1 MNDIWDGI
9 VQAFILIYKFDSDL
23 IEISLRSLQ
32 VTLSALAISCIIA
45 LPLAAVLTIRRFK
58 FRRFMIALLN
68 ALMGLPPV
76 VVGLLVYI
84 VLSRS
89 GPFGVLDLL
98 YTTTA
103 MVVAQTIIIT
113 PLITSIAHQSLREL
127 WSEYHDLLISMNTSH
142 KQRIMTLLWDAR
154 RTLSTASLAGFGRA
168 IGEVG
173 AIMIVGG
180 NIDNAT
186 RVLTTAIALETSK
199 GDFALALALGFVLIL
214 ITIALNLGT
223 HWLSKTES
231 EGRW

>member
-1 MNDIWDGI
+1 MSDIWDGI
-9 VQAFILIYKFDSDL
+9 VQAFTLIYTFDSDL

-58 FRRFMIALLN
+58 FRRFVIALLN

-103 MVVAQTIIIT
+103 MMIAQTIIIC
-113 PLITSIAHQSLREL
+113 LLYTS
-127 WSEYHDLLISMNTSH
+127 
-142 KQRIMTLLWDAR
+142 DA
-154 RTLSTASLAGFGRA
+154 AD
-168 IGEVG
+168 E
-173 AIMIVGG
+173 
-180 NIDNAT
+180 
-186 RVLTTAIALETSK
+186 
-199 GDFALALALGFVLIL
+199 
-214 ITIALNLGT
+214 
-223 HWLSKTES
+223 
-231 EGRW
+231 